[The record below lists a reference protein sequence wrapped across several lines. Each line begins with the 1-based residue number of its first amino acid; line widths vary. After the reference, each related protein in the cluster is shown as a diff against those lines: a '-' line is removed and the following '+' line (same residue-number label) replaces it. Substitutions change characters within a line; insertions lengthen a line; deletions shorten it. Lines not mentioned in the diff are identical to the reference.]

1 MDRIERKDGK
11 RPAGRRF
18 GKETGSAAPR
28 FEKKRSEDLNWG
40 RQVVLQLLKE
50 SPDRVQKVFLGKNV
64 SDSFSRQV
72 KTLAEKGGVVV
83 QVVTPEV
90 LSEIC
95 GPVNHQG
102 VACRS
107 SEVSMADL
115 GDFFSSLPSAGPLLV
130 VVLDHVQDPHNLG
143 AVARTAEACGAKGVL
158 FPKRRGALPGGT
170 VVKVSAGA
178 ALRLP
183 MVGINNV
190 SQTVKEL
197 QEAGFWTI
205 GLDNRAGRSLWSEPM
220 PERTAL
226 IVGAEGEGLSRLVS
240 DTCDEIVR
248 IPLTGETGSL
258 NASVACAVGMFEWA
272 RKWGPQ
278 S

>member
-1 MDRIERKDGK
+1 MERKEGK
-11 RPAGRRF
+11 RPSGRRF
-18 GKETGSAAPR
+18 GKETGSSAPQ

-50 SPDRVQKVFLGKNV
+50 SPDRVQKIFLGKNV
-64 SDSFSRQV
+64 SESFSRQI

-83 QVVTPEV
+83 QVLAPEV

-102 VACRS
+102 VACKS

-115 GDFFSSLPSAGPLLV
+115 GDFLSSLPSGGPLLAV
-130 VVLDHVQDPHNLG
+130 ILDHVQDPHNLG
-143 AVARTAEACGAKGVL
+143 AIARTAEACGAKGVL

-183 MVGINNV
+183 MVGVNNV
-190 SQTVKEL
+190 VNTIKEL

-205 GLDNRAGRSLWSEPM
+205 GLDNRTGRSLWSEPM
-220 PERTAL
+220 PEKTAL

-248 IPLTGETGSL
+248 IPLMGETGSL

>member
-1 MDRIERKDGK
+1 MDKMERKEGK
-11 RPAGRRF
+11 RPSGRSI
-18 GKETGSAAPR
+18 GKEAGSAAPR
-28 FEKKRSEDLNWG
+28 FERKRSEDLNWG

-64 SDSFSRQV
+64 SESFARQI

-83 QVVTPEV
+83 QAVAPEV

-107 SEVSMADL
+107 SEVSMAEL
-115 GDFFSSLPSAGPLLV
+115 GDFLSSLPSGGPLLV

-183 MVGINNV
+183 MVGVNNV
-190 SQTVKEL
+190 VQTVKEL
-197 QEAGFWTI
+197 QESGFWTI
-205 GLDNRAGRSLWSEPM
+205 GLDNRMGRSLWTEPM
-220 PERTAL
+220 PERTARGG
-226 IVGAEGEGLSRLVS
+226 GAAGESFARLVS
-240 DTCDEIVR
+240 DDCDGIAR
-248 IPLTGETGSL
+248 LYLTGSTGCFD
-258 NASVACAVGMFEWA
+258 ASVACAVGMFEWG
-272 RKWGPQ
+272 RKGGLPL
-278 S
+278 